1 MVVLFLTM
9 GGRLRGGPVPEA
21 KKLVAMQTTLYEIRD
36 RIHRGEIHA
45 FSSNPVLYRD
55 MSRRGD

>member
-1 MVVLFLTM
+1 MTVCVVA
-9 GGRLRGGPVPEA
+9 RSPEA

-36 RIHRGEIHA
+36 RIHRGE
-45 FSSNPVLYRD
+45 NPRLFLQPRALTKPRD